1 MMSDLATI
9 YDFFM
14 PRVKN
19 MTKTAIMLNWYHR
32 QTDFYLHKEIDQ
44 PFDFLSQSLVYNI
57 FKLLL
62 K

>member
-1 MMSDLATI
+1 M
-9 YDFFM
+9 
-14 PRVKN
+14 KN
-19 MTKTAIMLNWYHR
+19 MVKTTIMLTWYHR